1 MMSISQKF
9 PMHAARSD
17 AARVYFPIA
26 TIKSVGD
33 LQFRSQLA
41 RDVAC
46 LFDIDEDVMSWSCQ
60 PITFAYGDE
69 PYVADFKVVR
79 PDRETLVFVVDDG
92 QPPDWVVEQARQL
105 GSAFELVGRND
116 LPVGRLRNAKDL
128 LRYAGYDVPLGDRI
142 RILAALEELGSL
154 SVAECMS
161 AFQET
166 RAIAGLAKLILEREV
181 EINLYVAISP
191 ETQVRRRR
199 D

>member
-1 MMSISQKF
+1 MSISQIF
-9 PMHAARSD
+9 PMHAARSET
-17 AARVYFPIA
+17 ARVYFPIA
-26 TIKSVGD
+26 TIKSVGHVR
-33 LQFRSQLA
+33 FRSQLA

-46 LFDIDEDVMSWSCQ
+46 LFDVDEDVISWSCQ
-60 PITFAYGDE
+60 PITFACGDE
-69 PYVADFKVVR
+69 LYVADFNVVR
-79 PDRETLVFVVDDG
+79 PDRETLVFVIDDRK
-92 QPPDWVVEQARQL
+92 PPDWVVEQAWKS
-105 GSAFELVGRND
+105 GAAVELARRED

-142 RILAALEELGSL
+142 RILAALEDLGSL

-181 EINLYVAISP
+181 EIDFDIAISP
-191 ETQVRRRR
+191 ETQVRRKR